1 MILPNFRKSI
11 LYFYIDHEHFNGYYG
26 DVLYQI
32 TPITEEERVFLSCIA
47 GLRDFMSGY
56 DFPIVDILRPADLK
70 GFYPVLAGRYVGALI
85 LSGRKPA
92 SHILNRYVHPL
103 CQKFAPHYFLLEV
116 FTALILKGDVK
127 SLETLIQRYYE
138 ELYEMDHWY
147 AHQTINIYLIG
158 ECLVYLSEH
167 NLRRA
172 QIAFDSIQLHFTSI
186 PYLPYTQHFY
196 RIAEWNLLHQTGVPQ
211 NRLTSVE
218 ENIAE
223 LAATTGFHRFSVEF
237 VQSYFDA

>member
-1 MILPNFRKSI
+1 M
-11 LYFYIDHEHFNGYYG
+11 
-26 DVLYQI
+26 
-32 TPITEEERVFLSCIA
+32 A

-56 DFPIVDILRPADLK
+56 DFPTMDVLSPAEVK
-70 GFYPVLAGRYVGALI
+70 GYYPVLAGRYVGALI
-85 LSGRKPA
+85 LAGRKPT
-92 SHILNRYVHPL
+92 SNILNRYIHPL

-116 FTALILKGDVK
+116 FTAFMLIRDLK
-127 SLETLIQRYYE
+127 SIEILIQQYYE

-158 ECLVYLSEH
+158 ECLVYLAEY

-172 QIAFDSIQLHFTSI
+172 QITFDSIQLQFTSI

-196 RIAEWNLLHQTGVPQ
+196 RIAEWNLLHQSGASQ
-211 NRLTSVE
+211 SRLASVE
-218 ENIAE
+218 HHISE
-223 LAATTGFHRFSVEF
+223 LASTTGFHRLSVDF